1 MKIDIVVGKD
11 YFEWLFIYE
20 ELSTL
25 EGNIYLDNLKI
36 RNLIYSEDFLNGLG
50 RNFIGTEYED
60 LYFKLYDKL
69 VFEGVYGENVII
81 DKSQTINLSDEYE
94 NEIFLLLNE
103 SKDRILISDLSEG
116 IENIN
121 SELNIK
127 RITTDDFENGNAL
140 VDYTLPK
147 RYLIN
152 QNEDINIHFDFM
164 KKFFMD
170 TKEIEIRDGYLAKQE
185 GKDVLVNKILNILP
199 IGINMKLY
207 VHSIHATDLEIQD
220 LKRLILSTG
229 KVNSLEVYG
238 TTLREM
244 HDREI
249 LITNR
254 SRKDKIYLMDLGRG
268 LSCFAGN
275 YLGKSKYRSYI
286 NLNKHTV
293 STGPIYV
300 EKIYN

>member
-1 MKIDIVVGKD
+1 MKVDIVVGKD

-20 ELSTL
+20 ELSDL
-25 EGNIYLDNLKI
+25 EGNIYLDNLI
-36 RNLIYSEDFLNGLG
+36 RRNLIYSEDFLDDLG
-50 RNFIGTEYED
+50 ENFKGTEYED

-69 VFEGVYGENVII
+69 VFEGVYGENVIV
-81 DKSQTINLSDEYE
+81 DKSQITNLSDEYE
-94 NEIFLLLNE
+94 HEIFLLLNE
-103 SKDRILISDLSEG
+103 SKDRILISDLNEG
-116 IENIN
+116 IENID

-127 RITTDDFENGNAL
+127 RITINDFENGDTL

-152 QNEDINIHFDFM
+152 QNDDINTHFDFM

-170 TKEIEIRDGYLAKQE
+170 TKEIEIRDGYLAKPE
-185 GKDVLVNKILNILP
+185 GRDVLVNKILNILP
-199 IGINMKLY
+199 IGIDMKLY
-207 VHSIHATDLEIQD
+207 VHSTHATDLEIQN
-220 LKRLILSTG
+220 LKRLILSSG
-229 KVNSLEVYG
+229 KVNSIEVYG
-238 TTLREM
+238 TSLREM

-254 SRKDKIYLMDLGRG
+254 SRKDNIYSMDLGRG
-268 LSCFAGN
+268 LSCFTGDP
-275 YLGKSKYRSYI
+275 LGKSKYRSYI

-293 STGPIYV
+293 STGSICI